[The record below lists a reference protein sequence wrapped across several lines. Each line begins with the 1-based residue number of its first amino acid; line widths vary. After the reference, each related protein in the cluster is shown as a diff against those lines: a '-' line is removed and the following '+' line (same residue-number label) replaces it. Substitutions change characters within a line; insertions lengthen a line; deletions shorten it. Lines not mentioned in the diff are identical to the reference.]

1 MSGPNFFETLKM
13 KTQIVAID
21 TEISILSDQIIAAKR
36 EFGDKTFDLMANL
49 EANQAQIS
57 AYYDI
62 AFKKVQPRMA
72 KIEAKYE
79 EKLALNNKLKPKE
92 AL

>member
-1 MSGPNFFETLKM
+1 M

-57 AYYDI
+57 AYYDVRI
-62 AFKKVQPRMA
+62 ACVPLPFSFGG
-72 KIEAKYE
+72 
-79 EKLALNNKLKPKE
+79 
-92 AL
+92 